1 MNKIIFEDNHLLVV
15 EKPRNILVQGD
26 ETKDVDLL
34 SQLKIYIKEN
44 SYAERGQDVYK
55 VLRDD
60 INSSIVGWTFQYLP
74 EKTIKKYYTYLG
86 KSKANLNDLFKV
98 KDEL

>member
-1 MNKIIFEDNHLLVV
+1 MSK
-15 EKPRNILVQGD
+15 EKPEVGD
-26 ETKDVDLL
+26 VWGHKATCDAV
-34 SQLKIYIKEN
+34 KIYIKEN